1 MMENNELRALSEEDF
16 LHMLYA
22 LGYIATD
29 ADLEKAMQ
37 EAARTVP
44 ASNPPKP
51 MNVKRNSNNV
61 NDI

>member
-1 MMENNELRALSEEDF
+1 MMENNELKAMSEEDF

-29 ADLEKAMQ
+29 ADLEAMQ
-37 EAARTVP
+37 ESARTVP
-44 ASNPPKP
+44 ASNPKKP
-51 MNVKRNSNNV
+51 MNVIKDSSNV

>member
-1 MMENNELRALSEEDF
+1 MMENNELKAMSEEDF
-16 LHMLYA
+16 LHMLFA

-29 ADLEKAMQ
+29 ADLEAMQ
-37 EAARTVP
+37 ESARTAP